1 MWLSVLP
8 WGFLVL
14 GLSPLWMFP
23 RQENLYPG
31 VIFLLSALLF
41 AATASLFARISA
53 NPKTNF
59 AWVLGLS
66 LIGMVLAVE
75 AARDLAQLPE
85 EIATAAALASMI
97 ASGLF
102 LAGLYFTLKQP
113 TQEEGETSKSF
124 VDRRKQPRQILTASA
139 LDSLAPSLEAMA
151 SVRPVTLLLLHTRPE
166 QLGEE
171 LLNHVR
177 SPDLIFQLK
186 DDQFLIALQG
196 SSTEGAQIVF
206 RRIRQNMLIRAYAV
220 LPLHGSTVQRAL
232 YQLEGELNHYYL
244 TQH

>member
-1 MWLSVLP
+1 
-8 WGFLVL
+8 
-14 GLSPLWMFP
+14 MFE

-41 AATASLFARISA
+41 TATASIFARVSA
-53 NPKTNF
+53 NPRTNF
-59 AWVLGLS
+59 SWVLGLS

-75 AARDLAQLPE
+75 AARDLAHLPE
-85 EIATAAALASMI
+85 EIATAAALASML

-102 LAGLYFTLKQP
+102 LAGLYFNLKEP
-113 TQEEGETSKSF
+113 KTQDGEEAPKSF
-124 VDRRKQPRQILTASA
+124 VERRRQPRQILTASA

-166 QLGEE
+166 QLGED
-171 LLNHVR
+171 LLQHVR
-177 SPDLIFQLK
+177 SPDLIFQLR

-232 YQLEGELNHYYL
+232 HQLEGELSHYYL